1 MLGPLFDKPG
11 GKYSVENLQKI
22 QQNSKKTITTKE
34 TKTDSSKFFKVA
46 GDTNFG
52 GNKGN
57 AGPSDT
63 GHVYTYPKNAK
74 EEYRDALVIKCIEY
88 IPPQGGIT
96 GSSSIKFGD
105 QETEEWKN
113 GSGGTKTKVTN
124 TNVGGLRWK
133 FGESS
138 GARSANKKNQ
148 KVKYY
153 VKIPIPQ
160 NVNDSHGVTWGEST
174 MNLFELIGLQ
184 AAQNFM
190 EDPGKAVEQYTNALN
205 QLDADSLGLDPT
217 VMDGFRAAVSG
228 TALNT
233 IGSNVTASSALA
245 RSTGQIL
252 NSNRELLFEGVRLRS
267 FPFNVQFSPRND
279 DEAFE
284 VMKIIRKL
292 KQSMSPKK
300 GDTAGKEGGSG
311 QDKAGALNKTT
322 GSGGMFIKT
331 PDIFTLEYKMGGDKH
346 PFLNSFKTCALT
358 QLNVNYTGAGTWA
371 SYSDGT
377 PIKIVLDMTFKEID
391 PVYAEDYDEITKG
404 VGY

>member
-1 MLGPLFDKPG
+1 MAMGTWRVDP
-11 GKYSVENLQKI
+11 VENRKLQVESGVDKSKLLGTPKPLEKKI
-22 QQNSKKTITTKE
+22 AGGTEQSKTK
-34 TKTDSSKFFKVA
+34 KSKPA
-46 GDTNFG
+46 
-52 GNKGN
+52 
-57 AGPSDT
+57 SDT
-63 GHVYTYPKNAK
+63 VLRYPYNAA
-74 EEYRDALVIKCIEY
+74 EQSRDSLVIKCIEY
-88 IPPQGGIT
+88 IPPMKSAASGIT
-96 GSSSIKFGD
+96 FGG
-105 QETEEWKN
+105 QEVADFK
-113 GSGGTKTKVTN
+113 
-124 TNVGGLRWK
+124 
-133 FGESS
+133 
-138 GARSANKKNQ
+138 NKKTGEIKKDYVTSSKVDGLKWNFGQ
-148 KVKYY
+148 SAGQRSTSKKNEKVKYY
-153 VKIPIPQ
+153 VKLPIPQ

-174 MNLFELIGLQ
+174 MNLFELVGLQ

-205 QLDADSLGLDPT
+205 QLDAESLGLDDS
-217 VMDGFRAAVSG
+217 VMKGFRAAVSG

-311 QDKAGALNKTT
+311 QDKAGALNTNK

-391 PVYAEDYDEITKG
+391 PIYAEDYDEITKG

>member
-1 MLGPLFDKPG
+1 MK
-11 GKYSVENLQKI
+11 
-22 QQNSKKTITTKE
+22 
-34 TKTDSSKFFKVA
+34 
-46 GDTNFG
+46 
-52 GNKGN
+52 
-57 AGPSDT
+57 
-63 GHVYTYPKNAK
+63 
-74 EEYRDALVIKCIEY
+74 
-88 IPPQGGIT
+88 
-96 GSSSIKFGD
+96 
-105 QETEEWKN
+105 
-113 GSGGTKTKVTN
+113 
-124 TNVGGLRWK
+124 
-133 FGESS
+133 
-138 GARSANKKNQ
+138 
-148 KVKYY
+148 
-153 VKIPIPQ
+153 
-160 NVNDSHGVTWGEST
+160 
-174 MNLFELIGLQ
+174 
-184 AAQNFM
+184 
-190 EDPGKAVEQYTNALN
+190 
-205 QLDADSLGLDPT
+205 
-217 VMDGFRAAVSG
+217 GFRAAVSG

-311 QDKAGALNKTT
+311 QDKAGALNKTS